1 MAKRLASGAG
11 GQIRAKASN
20 LAKSNKPASMTYKI
34 QNIRSKAP
42 AAKRGGP
49 RMKRY

>member
-1 MAKRLASGAG
+1 MAKGLTSGAG
-11 GQIRAKASN
+11 GQVRAKASN

-34 QNIRSKAP
+34 ENIRTKAP
-42 AAKRGGP
+42 SVKRGGP

>member
-1 MAKRLASGAG
+1 MTKRLTSNAG
-11 GQIRAKASN
+11 GQMRAKASN
-20 LAKSNKPASMTYKI
+20 LAKSNKPASLTYKI
-34 QNIRSKAP
+34 ENIRTKAP